1 MDLGIKLQFSS
12 LKTRVL
18 LWFGTVAFVVLS
30 LFALSFNYFLNK
42 SINSNIKSKLQIIAE
57 RYNENIQVQNIGIAL
72 INDGKIQKKNSVFNL
87 KNYKHYLHQK
97 QNFFIIPH
105 KKDDDYID
113 ALYIAQQGKNK
124 ILVYRKNIDNKIEN
138 FQDTLLWLIPILLL
152 VFIFLASKLI
162 DKILLPINKLRNAT
176 KNITITKFTQEIN
189 LPKEDDEIRDLVL
202 SFNAMIKRI
211 KDGVERLDR
220 FNSDVSHELKTP
232 LTVIQGEIEIVLRK
246 LREPKEYEKSLQTI
260 QKQSKQIDLIVKQ
273 LLLLTK
279 YSKENI
285 QDTFEECSL
294 DSILMNTIDKFQ
306 LKLKEKNI
314 KLHID
319 KLEPI
324 NMNANCTLID
334 SIFVNLIDNA
344 IKYTSQNKNITIS
357 LYQDDKIHFV
367 IVDEGI
373 GIKNEHLSKITQRFY
388 RVDSAR
394 NKKTEGF
401 GLGLSIVQN
410 SIWLHDGNL
419 EIISEKD
426 IGTTFKV
433 DFSISFKQ
441 SRYLRLKF

>member
-1 MDLGIKLQFSS
+1 MDWGIKLQFSS

-30 LFALSFNYFLNK
+30 LFALSFNYFLNN
-42 SINSNIKSKLQIIAE
+42 SINNNIKSKLQLIAD
-57 RYNENIQVQNIGIAL
+57 RYNDHIKTQNIGIAL
-72 INDGKIQKKNSVFNL
+72 ISDDKVQKKNSIFDL

-97 QNFFIIPH
+97 QNFFIITH
-105 KKDDDYID
+105 KEDDDYID

-138 FQDTLLWLIPILLL
+138 FQDILLWLIPILLL
-152 VFIFLASKLI
+152 VFIFLASKMV
-162 DKILLPINKLRNAT
+162 DKILLPINKLRDAT
-176 KNITITKFTQEIN
+176 KDITITKFTHEIE
-189 LPKEDDEIRDLVL
+189 LPKEDDEIRDLVI

-232 LTVIQGEIEIVLRK
+232 LTVIQGEIEIALRK

-260 QKQSKQIDLIVKQ
+260 QKQSRQIELIVKQ

-285 QDTFEECSL
+285 QDTFEEYSL
-294 DSILMNTIDKFQ
+294 DSILMNTVDKFQ
-306 LKLKEKNI
+306 LKLEEKNI
-314 KLHID
+314 KLHIE

-324 NMNANCTLID
+324 NMNANCTLIE
-334 SIFVNLIDNA
+334 SIFANLIDNA
-344 IKYTSQNKNITIS
+344 IKYTPQNKNITIS

-367 IVDEGI
+367 ITDEGI
-373 GIKNEHLSKITQRFY
+373 GIENKHLSKITQRFY

-394 NKKTEGF
+394 SKKTEGF

-433 DFSISFKQ
+433 NF
-441 SRYLRLKF
+441 

>member
-1 MDLGIKLQFSS
+1 M
-12 LKTRVL
+12 
-18 LWFGTVAFVVLS
+18 
-30 LFALSFNYFLNK
+30 
-42 SINSNIKSKLQIIAE
+42 
-57 RYNENIQVQNIGIAL
+57 
-72 INDGKIQKKNSVFNL
+72 
-87 KNYKHYLHQK
+87 HQK